1 MHHLLLED
9 LQVFQIID
17 ASGANLF
24 TRSIWKRKLWE
35 NARRYGVTLYADW
48 SGKMRRDFGPHPKLS
63 NILVVDAEIPPTRF
77 PRHSYFL
84 RAEGNSMVEAGI
96 TLGSFVLFS
105 PNLEVQS
112 GDIAVVE
119 VGEVFQEADN
129 NLRQGRFRVFRDMR
143 DCKPDE

>member
-1 MHHLLLED
+1 
-9 LQVFQIID
+9 
-17 ASGANLF
+17 
-24 TRSIWKRKLWE
+24 
-35 NARRYGVTLYADW
+35 
-48 SGKMRRDFGPHPKLS
+48 
-63 NILVVDAEIPPTRF
+63 
-77 PRHSYFL
+77 
-84 RAEGNSMVEAGI
+84 MVEAGI

-119 VGEVFQEADN
+119 VGEVFQEVDN